1 MTCTHRINPA
11 RGIPRFLSRFAR
23 VPDLFI
29 CAKHLFFAAMVT
41 IAPCQSEP
49 SRQFE

>member
-1 MTCTHRINPA
+1 MFSDGHLVFLPA
-11 RGIPRFLSRFAR
+11 

>member
-1 MTCTHRINPA
+1 LPA
-11 RGIPRFLSRFAR
+11 

-29 CAKHLFFAAMVT
+29 CAKHLFVAAMGT